1 MLNCT
6 RLKNQCTTPFEFS
19 KRSHYV
25 NQTLPSVYLSVP
37 ASRWKHERRELM
49 VCVQKCTKD
58 SELCKLFSPSQIS
71 VLFFGCFSSWPLSSV
86 FSSGI
91 TSVWLCSFISYRC
104 WSWAV
109 RIWWWDALSGPVRFL
124 ETLRIAIESSSL
136 PNERCDTYSIN
147 TCVHQQRMSVFHN

>member
-71 VLFFGCFSSWPLSSV
+71 VLFCSLAVFPPDLRLLFFHQVLRLCGCAHLFLTVAGHGLCVSGGGMHSLGRWDSWRLFGSLSRAAHCQTKGV
-86 FSSGI
+86 
-91 TSVWLCSFISYRC
+91 THTV
-104 WSWAV
+104 
-109 RIWWWDALSGPVRFL
+109 
-124 ETLRIAIESSSL
+124 
-136 PNERCDTYSIN
+136 
-147 TCVHQQRMSVFHN
+147 